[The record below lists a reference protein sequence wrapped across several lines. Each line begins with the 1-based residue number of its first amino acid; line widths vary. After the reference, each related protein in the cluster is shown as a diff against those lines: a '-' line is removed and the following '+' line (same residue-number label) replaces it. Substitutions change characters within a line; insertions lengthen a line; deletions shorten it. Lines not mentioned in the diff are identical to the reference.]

1 MKTAIPEPVEVS
13 ASAARSGLR
22 VVSEDGILT
31 GIVGA
36 VAVSSVFL
44 LLDFAHAGP
53 FFTPSLL
60 GSAIFRGQHVSE
72 LSEPDLAMVFAY
84 TGLHGVAF
92 LLVGFLLA
100 ILFREFERHPKL
112 GLELLIVLLV
122 FEGLLM
128 GAEVAV
134 FPALVGELGAWAVA
148 TANVASLIAMF
159 AFLAYRHPQ
168 AIRTLRESE

>member
-1 MKTAIPEPVEVS
+1 MKAAGSEHASNS
-13 ASAARSGLR
+13 ADASRSGLR

-36 VAVSSVFL
+36 IVVSLIFL
-44 LLDFAHAGP
+44 LLDFVNGRP

-60 GSAIFRGQHVSE
+60 GSVIFRGQQVSD
-72 LSEPDLAMVFAY
+72 LSDPDSAMIFAF

-100 ILFREFERHPKL
+100 VLFRQFEKHPKL
-112 GLELLIVLLV
+112 GLELFVVLLV

-128 GAEVAV
+128 GAEVTV

-148 TANVASLIAMF
+148 MANIASLIAMF
-159 AFLAYRHPQ
+159 AFLACRQPQ
-168 AIRTLRESE
+168 AIKALLESE